1 MELSETAEQAVEMW
15 TLVRAKLVARSQ
27 GDIDPQ
33 IQAQILSESMK
44 LHMTNIINQAKGS
57 SSSPQQQSDA
67 KMASEK
73 QLAYIKDLGGDPSTV
88 RTSYEAS
95 QYIEELRKK

>member
-27 GDIDPQ
+27 DKIDPL
-33 IQAQILSESMK
+33 IQAQILSEAMK
-44 LHMTNIINQAKGS
+44 LHMTNIINKAKGGS
-57 SSSPQQQSDA
+57 QPPQQQTES
-67 KMASEK
+67 KQASQK
-73 QLAYIKDLGGDPSTV
+73 QLDYISDLGGDPSTV

-95 QYIEELRKK
+95 QLIEELRKK